1 MKFHW
6 MIRTEDNTVQGLRK
20 LSKELNDC
28 GIYSLLLPYGANGND
43 YFYKLPLVIDPAQKL
58 KYLVAVRPYAIS
70 PEYVGA
76 LFRTINEISPNR
88 VILNIVSG
96 NFDPDIEPVLKHYVG
111 DVSQID
117 TMEKRVVY
125 TGKWL
130 EQFYEIM
137 GDARPEIVLS
147 GSSEKTLEIADKY
160 SDYHMFI
167 LSRLPYVMEYGK
179 INSER
184 MLYAAPLVRDNASEI
199 DSLLDG
205 INTTFY
211 HTVWSGN
218 KKQVADKI
226 MSFKEYGINNIL
238 FNHLEFD
245 DKIELVYEMIKE
257 INNGSI

>member
-1 MKFHW
+1 
-6 MIRTEDNTVQGLRK
+6 MIRTEDNTVEGLRK
-20 LSKELNDC
+20 LSADLDAC

-43 YFYKLPLVIDPAQKL
+43 YFYKLPLVIDPAQKI
-58 KYLVAVRPYAIS
+58 KYLVAVRPYSIS

-96 NFDPDIEPVLKHYVG
+96 NFDPDIEPVLKHYIG
-111 DVSQID
+111 DISQID
-117 TMEKRVVY
+117 TMPKRVEY

-147 GSSEKTLEIADKY
+147 GSSDKTLEIADKY

-167 LSRLPYVMEYGK
+167 WNRLQNVLDYGP
-179 INSER
+179 INSQR
-184 MLYAAPLVRDNASEI
+184 MLYAAPMVRDDSSKI
-199 DSLLDG
+199 DALLDG

-211 HTVWSGN
+211 HTVWAGN
-218 KKQVADKI
+218 KYQVAEKI
-226 MSFKEYGINNIL
+226 KSVEQYDIHNIL

-245 DKIELVYEMIKE
+245 DKIELVYEMLKE

>member
-1 MKFHW
+1 MRFHW
-6 MIRTEDNTVQGLRK
+6 MIRTEDNTVDGLKK
-20 LSKELNDC
+20 LSAELDDC
-28 GIYSLLLPYGANGND
+28 GIYSLLLPYGANDND

-96 NFDPDIEPVLKHYVG
+96 NFDPNIEPVLKHYVG

-125 TGKWL
+125 TEKWL
-130 EQFYEIM
+130 EQFYAIM
-137 GDARPEIVLS
+137 GNARPEIVLS
-147 GSSEKTLEIADKY
+147 GSSTKTLEIANKY

-167 LSRLPYVMEYGK
+167 LPRLGHVKEYGV
-179 INSER
+179 INSRR
-184 MLYAAPLVRDNASEI
+184 MLYAAPLVRDDPSKI
-199 DSLLDG
+199 DALLEG

-211 HTVWSGN
+211 HTVFSGN
-218 KKQVADKI
+218 KMEVANRIK
-226 MSFKEYGINNIL
+226 SLENEGITDIL